1 MTHRRRRTERD
12 EQNPVGLSGWLY
24 TDLLLGLM
32 VVFLAT
38 VSVMNLTDDENDNGS
53 GGASASTTTTTTTTT
68 TPEAD
73 ELLDQVEALTEQ
85 LTKAET
91 ENQALSDQGEDLG
104 SHLAK
109 AEGEIDN
116 LEAEKSQLQSTLS
129 DLIRHLD
136 SAIDELSRAQI
147 PLGVEQGYI
156 CFRINERIEVVPH
169 PNLEETWLPAPE
181 SDSVDLLVNRLNEE
195 LAKAGLESRYAGIV
209 LTFSVSTDSEKWR
222 ALRDAKAFNDLVLT
236 RIPMFEKTAT
246 RAYHDGIPRSG
257 VKYET
262 SGGDV
267 FDKVDGGFMLEIHL
281 LDDGK
286 GAPPLGVDDNPKN
299 CG

>member
-73 ELLDQVEALTEQ
+73 ELLDQVEALTSQ
-85 LTKAET
+85 LTEAET
-91 ENQALSDQGEDLG
+91 ENQAISDQGEALG
-104 SHLAK
+104 LQLTG
-109 AEGEIDN
+109 AETEIGN
-116 LEAEKSQLQSTLS
+116 LEAENSELQSTVEDLS
-129 DLIRHLD
+129 RSLATV
-136 SAIDELSRAQI
+136 SDELLRAQI
-147 PLGVEQGYI
+147 PLGVERGYV
-156 CFRINERIEVVPH
+156 CFRINERIEVVRH
-169 PNLEETWLPAPE
+169 KDPNLEETWLPAPE

-209 LTFSVSTDSEKWR
+209 LTFSVSSDAERWR

-236 RIPMFEKTAT
+236 QIQMFEKSAT
-246 RAYHDGIPRSG
+246 RGYWEGPRPG
-257 VKYET
+257 R
-262 SGGDV
+262 
-267 FDKVDGGFMLEIHL
+267 VDGGFMLEIHL
-281 LDDGK
+281 IDDGK
-286 GAPPLGVDDNPKN
+286 GAPPLGVDDKPK